1 MNKSVPLQRLLLRSL
16 LVGALLALSGCAL
29 VPQEPPPPEPI
40 AEPEPVV
47 APAPPVEAP
56 PAAVPEPV
64 AETPPQ
70 PVPVTARVAIVLS
83 DSLPAYASVAAGLAR
98 HLDDF
103 ESYDLSDRN
112 RSPQQVFAAIADS
125 RTEFVVAIGM
135 HAAKFARSYAT
146 VPVVFSQVFNVND
159 SGLVS
164 DTTRGVAML
173 PPLDLQAEA
182 WRGMDP
188 KVRNVGAILGAGHDD
203 LVAEAE
209 QAMAK
214 HGITLQH
221 ATAHSDRETLYH
233 FRRLVRGIDGF
244 LLFPDNRILSRAVF
258 SEIMADAAR
267 HHVQVAVFNESL
279 LKHGATF
286 SASAV
291 DSNIADTI
299 TIVLNAFEAGKI
311 DDVAAVTPLTGIRIR
326 VNPAMVRIFG
336 LITDGV
342 EIDNSVADV
351 Q

>member
-1 MNKSVPLQRLLLRSL
+1 MLRSL
-16 LVGALLALSGCAL
+16 LLGALLALSGCAL
-29 VPQEPPPPEPI
+29 LPEEPPPPEPAPI
-40 AEPEPVV
+40 AEPEPV
-47 APAPPVEAP
+47 AEPAP
-56 PAAVPEPV
+56 PAAVPPATVPEPV
-64 AETPPQ
+64 AETPPM

-83 DSLPAYASVAAGLAR
+83 DSLPAYANVAAGLAR
-98 HLDDF
+98 YVGDY

-125 RTEFVVAIGM
+125 RAEFVVAIGM
-135 HAAKFARSYAT
+135 RAAKFARSFAT
-146 VPVVFSQVFNVND
+146 VPVVFSQVFNVSD
-159 SGLVS
+159 SGVVS

-173 PPLDLQAEA
+173 PPLDLQAES
-182 WRGMDP
+182 WRVMDP
-188 KVRNVGAILGAGHDD
+188 KIRNVGAILGEGHDD
-203 LVAEAE
+203 LIAEAE

-214 HGITLQH
+214 HGITLHQ
-221 ATAHSDRETLYH
+221 ATVGSDRETLYQ
-233 FRRLVRGIDGF
+233 FRRLVTSIDGF

-299 TIVLNAFEAGKI
+299 TIVLNALEAGNI
-311 DDVAAVTPLTGIRIR
+311 DDVAPVTPLTGIRIR
-326 VNPAMVRIFG
+326 VNPAMVRVFG